1 MKKSLKDRIKELT
14 TLDEIIE
21 KDLTDPKFAAEYER
35 ASLRVAIARATKAAR
50 EESGLTQKEV
60 ADQLGV
66 KQAQIGRLESTKDK
80 SIPGIDFL
88 ASIAT
93 VIRKVIIIDHPT
105 IRFMISPKNVAAK
118 KTAKKPLRLVFAK
131 GSAKKIQGRPR
142 HVKT

>member
-1 MKKSLKDRIKELT
+1 MSFLKRRNKGDFRMKKSLKDRIKELP
-14 TLDEIIE
+14 TLDEVIE

-93 VIRKVIIIDHPT
+93 V
-105 IRFMISPKNVAAK
+105 
-118 KTAKKPLRLVFAK
+118 
-131 GSAKKIQGRPR
+131 
-142 HVKT
+142 